1 MALPFSIKN
10 KKNSRN
16 DSCRPDKLNNMKRAT
31 VLRIPLAGICAAGG
45 FNSLPGSSLA
55 YRFAMKGRAINWR
68 PGAETPPAP

>member
-45 FNSLPGSSLA
+45 FNSLPGWSLTF
-55 YRFAMKGRAINWR
+55 RFKIKARAMHLRQGPEI
-68 PGAETPPAP
+68 PPAP